1 MNFKI
6 INNDATLEESRDI
19 KKMLRI
25 GDSMSFKENSYKVV
39 SKELDV
45 FKIKVGNPFPG
56 KKTAMIYKHID
67 VFFNLDKKIIN

>member
-6 INNDATLEESRDI
+6 INNDATIEEYRDI
-19 KKMLRI
+19 KKMLRT

-45 FKIKVGNPFPG
+45 FKIKVVNPFPG
-56 KKTAMIYKHID
+56 KKRAMIYKHID
-67 VFFNLDKKIIN
+67 VFFNLDRKIIN